1 MHRITI
7 ATSVVLPVFLTVAA
21 LLLTTAALLLTAGGS
36 LASPRYAPETLIAGG
51 PSAQNAPQCADGI
64 EAWQDDAGDW
74 NVWTG
79 WQPAWAMVEAGASA
93 QRHPAVSGQ
102 VIAFEDDRSGDW
114 DIYAW
119 DASNPAD
126 PVSETPVATRPG
138 DQLDPAVGG
147 IVVVYEDYSRGNADI
162 RLYDLVNEKTW
173 WLTSNASSQVD
184 PATDGR
190 WVVWADHRNGNWDIY
205 SYDLQTGRYK
215 RLTRNVAAQQAPQV
229 GQGKVVYQDHRN
241 GNWDIYEYVLAS
253 GKELRLTTSKADQT
267 LPQIDPWPV
276 GSHTGNIV
284 YVDDRRDKGDI
295 WVREG
300 RTGVSKPVCTES
312 GTQTAP
318 GFAAEHVIWADA
330 RDGQPDVYGS
340 DLSFPTLT
348 VPRQITCDYGASVR
362 LNGSFDDVNV
372 GGQRVRI
379 VGSGVDRT
387 ATVKRGITG
396 EGPFSLH
403 FYAVRR
409 KLKLRVWFP
418 GSAGNLPASGGTV
431 TIRPRAELST
441 PWFARTPGNVVNGI
455 REHMDRCTIKGTITP
470 RHAAGSRPVALYLYR
485 KVKYNPDW
493 RLYKTLRPKVNNAGT
508 VSSYRVDLD
517 LSTWWSWTVQ
527 AVHEDGGHAKTES
540 VFSRV
545 IRER

>member
-7 ATSVVLPVFLTVAA
+7 ATSVVLPIFLTAAA

-36 LASPRYAPETLIAGG
+36 LASPRYAPEELVAGG

-74 NVWTG
+74 NVWAG
-79 WQPAWAMVEAGASA
+79 WQPAWAMVEAGTSA
-93 QRHPAVSGQ
+93 QKHPAVSAT

-126 PVSETPVATRPG
+126 PISETPVATGPG

-147 IVVVYEDYSRGNADI
+147 IVCVYEDYSRGNADI
-162 RLYDLVNEKTW
+162 GLYDLVNEKKW
-173 WLTSNASSQVD
+173 RLTSNASSQVD

-190 WVVWADHRNGNWDIY
+190 WVVWADHRNGDWDIY

-215 RLTRNVAAQQAPQV
+215 RLTRSRAAQQAPQV

-253 GKELRLTTSKADQT
+253 GRELRLTTNKADQT
-267 LPQIDPWPV
+267 LPQIDPSPV
-276 GSHTGNIV
+276 GSHRGNIV
-284 YVDDRRDKGDI
+284 YVDDRRDRGDI

-300 RTGVSKPVCTES
+300 RTGISKPVCTEP

-318 GFAAEHVIWADA
+318 SFAAEHVVWADA

-340 DLSFPTLT
+340 RLYFPSLT
-348 VPRQITCDYGASVR
+348 APDTITCDYGGTAR
-362 LNGSFDDVNV
+362 LQGQFRDISV
-372 GGQRVRI
+372 GGQRIRVA
-379 VGSGVDRT
+379 GSGISRT
-387 ATVKRGITG
+387 ATVRKDGYEHG
-396 EGPFSLH
+396 AFSLT
-403 FYAVRR
+403 FYRVRR
-409 KLKLRVWFP
+409 KLQLRVWSP
-418 GSAGNLPASGGTV
+418 GGAKSLPASGGTV
-431 TIRPRAELST
+431 TIKPRAELST
-441 PWFARTPGNVVNGI
+441 PWFARTPGKLVNGI

-470 RHAAGSRPVALYLYR
+470 RHAAGSRPVTLYLYR
-485 KVKYNPDW
+485 KITSTLDW
-493 RLYKTLRPKVNNAGT
+493 KLYKTLRPKVQNAGT
-508 VSSYRVDLD
+508 VSSYRAQLD
-517 LSTWWSWTVQ
+517 LSRWYSYMVQ
-527 AVHEDGGHAKTES
+527 AVHEDGGHARTES
-540 VFSRV
+540 AFSRV
-545 IRER
+545 IRKH